1 MDSPSSAGPSA
12 SSIPAAPD
20 RAGLPEIGEDMYGW
34 ACDLFPICRSLT
46 GEGVRETLDY
56 LGRLLPGLEVHAVP
70 SGEKVYDWTV
80 PDEWTIRDAHLSD
93 ETGTKLI
100 DFKTSNLHVIGYSE
114 PVDRWLTLEEL
125 QPHLHSLPDQPDAVP
140 YVTSYYERRWGF
152 CLSEN
157 QRRALKP
164 GRFRAVI
171 DSDLRPG
178 ALNYGELVLPGRVT
192 QEVLLSTY
200 ICHPSM
206 ANNELSGPVVTA
218 ALARWL
224 MTLPDRKFTYR
235 IVFVPETIGAIV
247 FISRNLKGLKAN
259 TVAGFQVTCVGDE
272 RCYSFLPSRTG
283 DSLADRAG
291 LHALRHLAPDFVRY
305 SYLDRGSDE
314 RQYCAPGVDLP
325 VATIMRSKYG
335 EYPEYHT
342 SLDDLSFITP
352 KGLGGGFTALRR
364 AIEAIELDCRPQ
376 VSVLCEPQLG
386 KRGLYPTLSTKE
398 SSQTVRAM
406 MNLIAYSDGSRSLLD
421 IADMIKVPVWELA
434 PIFQRLCGHGMLAD
448 SDDSGPRS

>member
-1 MDSPSSAGPSA
+1 MEA
-12 SSIPAAPD
+12 
-20 RAGLPEIGEDMYGW
+20 EIGEDMYGW

-56 LGRLLPGLEVHAVP
+56 LGRLLPGLEVHSVP

-93 ETGTKLI
+93 ESGTKLI
-100 DFKTSNLHVIGYSE
+100 DFKTSNLHVVGYSE
-114 PVDRWLTLEEL
+114 PINQWLTLEEL

-157 QRRALKP
+157 QRRELKP

-171 DSDLRPG
+171 DSELRPG

-272 RCYSFLPSRTG
+272 RCYSFLPSRAG

-364 AIEAIELDCRPQ
+364 AIESIELDCRPQ

-434 PIFQRLCGHGMLAD
+434 PIFQRLCEHGMLAN
-448 SDDSGPRS
+448 SDDYGPRP